1 VGDPCQA
8 CPIKGYCQVAR
19 ISAALAR
26 LLPVL
31 PRRFVWLVARR
42 YIAGTTQEEAI
53 QVAQQFAAR
62 GIRSTLDVLGEF
74 VTTWEQ
80 AQQYAEQGLA
90 VLDAIA
96 QHRLPAYLSV
106 KLTALGV
113 DIDPEGSYGLLR
125 MLVEQAQQREL
136 FVRIDMENSPYTDVT
151 LDFYRRLRSAGYE
164 NIGIV
169 IQAYLRRSRAD
180 IESLLPLRPAI
191 RLCKGIYIEPPEIA
205 YQSRREIQENYKQL
219 LELLLQYGVPTA
231 IATHDEE
238 LICFAIEALRRYE
251 VPPQRYEFQMLL
263 GVRPDRRE
271 LLRRQGHPVR
281 VYIPFGEHWYAYSLR
296 RLRENPN
303 IVAHIV
309 RALFRRDQQR

>member
-1 VGDPCQA
+1 
-8 CPIKGYCQVAR
+8 VAR

>member
-1 VGDPCQA
+1 
-8 CPIKGYCQVAR
+8 
-19 ISAALAR
+19 
-26 LLPVL
+26 VL

>member
-1 VGDPCQA
+1 M
-8 CPIKGYCQVAR
+8 AR